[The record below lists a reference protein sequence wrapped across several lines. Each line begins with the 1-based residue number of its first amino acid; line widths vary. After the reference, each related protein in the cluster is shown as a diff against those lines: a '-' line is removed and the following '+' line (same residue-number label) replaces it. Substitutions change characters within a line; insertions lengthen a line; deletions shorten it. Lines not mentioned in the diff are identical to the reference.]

1 MNSKADK
8 KLVIVSYQ
16 QKDISVILH
25 DNRLYS
31 LKVYAENDA
40 SILGNIYFGKVQNIA
55 QNIQAAFVEVGDKK
69 LCFLPLSD
77 AKHAYVRNRKT
88 DGSLRC
94 GDEILVQVE
103 KDAVK
108 TKQPVVT
115 TKISLSGKYLVLSM
129 GSSRTGFSKKLAKEK
144 KEAFLEYLIS
154 RGILTEDGNCTLAGC
169 GIVVR
174 TNAENLSVEE
184 FGQLE
189 EEYQSL
195 WQCFQ
200 TILGRAEHS
209 ACFTQLSEKKVP
221 AAEDVKNYYEKDYDE
236 IITDIPRVYEALTVG
251 TNLPMKKPV
260 RLYEDEY
267 SLLKLYSLKTKI
279 NELLGKNIWLKSGA
293 YLVIEPTE
301 ALTVIDVNTG
311 KFVKKASDTDETFF
325 QVNAEAAKEC
335 ARQLRLR
342 NISGMVMIDFINM
355 KSAEK
360 REALL
365 QLLRAETIKDEVQ
378 TDVIDYTALG
388 LVEVTR
394 KRIGRPLREVLRKE
408 E

>member
-1 MNSKADK
+1 MGTNRRAYKMNQVFLDTKT
-8 KLVIVSYQ
+8 L
-16 QKDISVILH
+16 LH
-25 DNRLYS
+25 FC
-31 LKVYAENDA
+31 
-40 SILGNIYFGKVQNIA
+40 GH
-55 QNIQAAFVEVGDKK
+55 K
-69 LCFLPLSD
+69 LC
-77 AKHAYVRNRKT
+77 
-88 DGSLRC
+88 
-94 GDEILVQVE
+94 ILQTIPM
-103 KDAVK
+103 AN
-108 TKQPVVT
+108 
-115 TKISLSGKYLVLSM
+115 
-129 GSSRTGFSKKLAKEK
+129 KEN
-144 KEAFLEYLIS
+144 F
-154 RGILTEDGNCTLAGC
+154 
-169 GIVVR
+169 IVVR
-174 TNAENLSVEE
+174 TNAENLSPEE

-189 EEYQSL
+189 EEYRSL
-195 WQCFQ
+195 CKLFQ

-209 ACFTQLSEKKVP
+209 TCFTQLSEKKVP
-221 AAEDVKNYYEKDYDE
+221 VAEDVKNFYEKDYDE
-236 IITDIPRVYEALTVG
+236 IITDIPRVYEALTGG

-260 RLYEDEY
+260 RIYEDEY

-279 NELLGKNIWLKSGA
+279 NELLGKNVWLKSGA

-311 KFVKKASDTDETFF
+311 KFIKKASDTDETFF

-365 QLLRAETIKDEVQ
+365 QLLRAESARDEVQ

-394 KRIGRPLREVLRKE
+394 KRIDRPLREVLRKE
-408 E
+408 V

>member
-40 SILGNIYFGKVQNIA
+40 SILGNIYIGKVQNIA

-77 AKHAYVRNRKT
+77 AKHAYVRNRKA

-129 GSSRTGFSKKLAKEK
+129 GSLRTGFSKKLPKEK

-154 RGILTEDGNCTLAGC
+154 HGILTEDGNCTLAGC

-174 TNAENLSVEE
+174 TNAENLSPEE
-184 FGQLE
+184 FGQLK

-195 WQCFQ
+195 CKLFQ

-221 AAEDVKNYYEKDYDE
+221 VAEDIKNYYEKDYDE
-236 IITDIPRVYEALTVG
+236 IITDIPRVYEALTG
-251 TNLPMKKPV
+251 GANLPMKKPV
-260 RLYEDEY
+260 RIYEDEY

-279 NELLGKNIWLKSGA
+279 NELLGKNVWLKSGA

-311 KFVKKASDTDETFF
+311 KFIKKASDTDETFF

-394 KRIGRPLREVLRKE
+394 KRVGRPLREVLRKE

>member
-40 SILGNIYFGKVQNIA
+40 SILGNIYIGKVQNIA

-77 AKHAYVRNRKT
+77 AKHAYVRNRKK

-115 TKISLSGKYLVLSM
+115 TKISLSGKYIVLSM
-129 GSSRTGFSKKLAKEK
+129 GSLRTGFSKKLPKEK

-154 RGILTEDGNCTLAGC
+154 CGILTEDGNCTLAGC

-174 TNAENLSVEE
+174 TNAENLSPEE
-184 FGQLE
+184 FGQLK

-195 WQCFQ
+195 CKLFQ
-200 TILGRAEHS
+200 TILGRAKHS
-209 ACFTQLSEKKVP
+209 ACFTQLSEKKVLV
-221 AAEDVKNYYEKDYDE
+221 AEDIKNYYEKDYDE
-236 IITDIPRVYEALTVG
+236 IITDIPRVYGALTGG

-260 RLYEDEY
+260 RIYEDEY

-279 NELLGKNIWLKSGA
+279 NELLGKNVWLKSGA

-311 KFVKKASDTDETFF
+311 KFIKKASDTDETFF

-394 KRIGRPLREVLRKE
+394 KRVGRPLREVLRKE

>member
-1 MNSKADK
+1 M
-8 KLVIVSYQ
+8 
-16 QKDISVILH
+16 
-25 DNRLYS
+25 
-31 LKVYAENDA
+31 
-40 SILGNIYFGKVQNIA
+40 
-55 QNIQAAFVEVGDKK
+55 
-69 LCFLPLSD
+69 
-77 AKHAYVRNRKT
+77 
-88 DGSLRC
+88 
-94 GDEILVQVE
+94 
-103 KDAVK
+103 
-108 TKQPVVT
+108 
-115 TKISLSGKYLVLSM
+115 
-129 GSSRTGFSKKLAKEK
+129 
-144 KEAFLEYLIS
+144 
-154 RGILTEDGNCTLAGC
+154 
-169 GIVVR
+169 
-174 TNAENLSVEE
+174 
-184 FGQLE
+184 
-189 EEYQSL
+189 
-195 WQCFQ
+195 
-200 TILGRAEHS
+200 
-209 ACFTQLSEKKVP
+209 
-221 AAEDVKNYYEKDYDE
+221 
-236 IITDIPRVYEALTVG
+236 YEALTGG

-260 RLYEDEY
+260 RIYEDEY

-279 NELLGKNIWLKSGA
+279 NELLGKNVWLKSGA

-311 KFVKKASDTDETFF
+311 KFIKKASDTDETFF

-394 KRIGRPLREVLRKE
+394 KRVGRPLREVLRKE

>member
-1 MNSKADK
+1 VNSKADK

-40 SILGNIYFGKVQNIA
+40 SLLGNIYIGKVQNIA

-69 LCFLPLSD
+69 LCFLSLSD
-77 AKHAYVRNRKT
+77 ARHAYVRNRKT
-88 DGSLRC
+88 DGGLRC

-129 GSSRTGFSKKLAKEK
+129 GSSRTGFSKKLPKKK
-144 KEAFLEYLIS
+144 KEAFLEYLTS
-154 RGILTEDGNCTLAGC
+154 RGILTEDGDCTLAGC

-195 WQCFQ
+195 CKRFQ

-236 IITDIPRVYEALTVG
+236 IITDIPRVYEALTG
-251 TNLPMKKPV
+251 ETNLSMKKPV
-260 RLYEDEY
+260 RFYEDEY
-267 SLLKLYSLKTKI
+267 SLLKLYSLKTKL
-279 NELLGKNIWLKSGA
+279 NELLGKNVWLKSGA

-311 KFVKKASDTDETFF
+311 KFIKKASNTDETFF

-365 QLLRAETIKDEVQ
+365 QLLRAETVKDEVQ

>member
-40 SILGNIYFGKVQNIA
+40 SLLGNIYIGKVQNIA

-88 DGSLRC
+88 DSSLRC

-154 RGILTEDGNCTLAGC
+154 HGILTEDGNCTLAGC

-184 FGQLE
+184 FGQLK

-195 WQCFQ
+195 CQCFQ

-221 AAEDVKNYYEKDYDE
+221 AAEDIKNYYEKDYDE
-236 IITDIPRVYEALTVG
+236 IITDIPRVYEALTGG

-260 RLYEDEY
+260 RIYEDEY

-311 KFVKKASDTDETFF
+311 KFIKKASDTDETFF

-394 KRIGRPLREVLRKE
+394 KRIGRPLREVLKKE

>member
-16 QKDISVILH
+16 QKDISVILQ

-31 LKVYAENDA
+31 LKVYAENDV
-40 SILGNIYFGKVQNIA
+40 SLLGNIYIGKVQNIA
-55 QNIQAAFVEVGDKK
+55 RNIQAAFVEVGDKK

-77 AKHAYVRNRKT
+77 TKYAYVRNRKT

-129 GSSRTGFSKKLAKEK
+129 GSLRTGFSKKLPKEK
-144 KEAFLEYLIS
+144 KEAVLEYLIS
-154 RGILTEDGNCTLAGC
+154 CGILTEDGNCTLAGC

-174 TNAENLSVEE
+174 TNAENLSPEE

-189 EEYQSL
+189 EEYRSL
-195 WQCFQ
+195 CKLFQ
-200 TILGRAEHS
+200 TILGRAKHS
-209 ACFTQLSEKKVP
+209 TCFTQLSEKKVP
-221 AAEDVKNYYEKDYDE
+221 VAEDVKNFYEKDYDE
-236 IITDIPRVYEALTVG
+236 IITDIPRVYEALTGG

-260 RLYEDEY
+260 RIYEDEY

-279 NELLGKNIWLKSGA
+279 NELLGKNVWLKSGA

-311 KFVKKASDTDETFF
+311 KFIKKASDTDETFF

-394 KRIGRPLREVLRKE
+394 KRIDRPLREVLRKE
-408 E
+408 V

>member
-16 QKDISVILH
+16 QKDISVILQ

-31 LKVYAENDA
+31 LKVYAENDV
-40 SILGNIYFGKVQNIA
+40 SLLGNIYIGKVQNIA
-55 QNIQAAFVEVGDKK
+55 RNIQAAFVEVGDKK

-77 AKHAYVRNRKT
+77 TKYAYVRNRKT
-88 DGSLRC
+88 DGSLRF

-129 GSSRTGFSKKLAKEK
+129 GSLRTGFSKKLPKEK
-144 KEAFLEYLIS
+144 KEAVLEYLIS
-154 RGILTEDGNCTLAGC
+154 CGILTEDGNCTLAGC

-174 TNAENLSVEE
+174 TNAENLSPEE

-189 EEYQSL
+189 EEYRSL
-195 WQCFQ
+195 CKLFQ

-209 ACFTQLSEKKVP
+209 TCFTQLSEKKVP
-221 AAEDVKNYYEKDYDE
+221 VAEDVKNFYEKDYDE
-236 IITDIPRVYEALTVG
+236 IITDIPRVYEALTGG

-260 RLYEDEY
+260 RIYEDEY

-279 NELLGKNIWLKSGA
+279 NELLGKNVWLKSGA

-311 KFVKKASDTDETFF
+311 KFIKKASDTDETFF

-394 KRIGRPLREVLRKE
+394 KRIDRPLREVLRKE
-408 E
+408 V

>member
-1 MNSKADK
+1 M
-8 KLVIVSYQ
+8 
-16 QKDISVILH
+16 
-25 DNRLYS
+25 
-31 LKVYAENDA
+31 
-40 SILGNIYFGKVQNIA
+40 
-55 QNIQAAFVEVGDKK
+55 
-69 LCFLPLSD
+69 
-77 AKHAYVRNRKT
+77 
-88 DGSLRC
+88 
-94 GDEILVQVE
+94 
-103 KDAVK
+103 
-108 TKQPVVT
+108 
-115 TKISLSGKYLVLSM
+115 
-129 GSSRTGFSKKLAKEK
+129 
-144 KEAFLEYLIS
+144 
-154 RGILTEDGNCTLAGC
+154 
-169 GIVVR
+169 VR

-195 WQCFQ
+195 CQCFQ

-236 IITDIPRVYEALTVG
+236 IITDIPRVYEALTGG

-394 KRIGRPLREVLRKE
+394 KRVDRPLREVLRKE

>member
-31 LKVYAENDA
+31 LKVYAENDV
-40 SILGNIYFGKVQNIA
+40 SLLGNIYIGKVQNIA
-55 QNIQAAFVEVGDKK
+55 RNIQAAFVEVGDKK

-77 AKHAYVRNRKT
+77 TKYAYVRNRKT
-88 DGSLRC
+88 DSSLRC

-129 GSSRTGFSKKLAKEK
+129 GSLRTGFSKKLPKEK
-144 KEAFLEYLIS
+144 KDAVLEYLIS
-154 RGILTEDGNCTLAGC
+154 CGILTEDGNCTLAGC

-174 TNAENLSVEE
+174 TNAENLSPEE

-189 EEYQSL
+189 EEYRSL
-195 WQCFQ
+195 CKLFQ

-209 ACFTQLSEKKVP
+209 TCFTQLSEKKVP
-221 AAEDVKNYYEKDYDE
+221 VAEDVKNFYEKDYDE
-236 IITDIPRVYEALTVG
+236 IITDIPRVYEALTGG
-251 TNLPMKKPV
+251 TNLPMKKPI
-260 RLYEDEY
+260 RIYEDEY

-279 NELLGKNIWLKSGA
+279 NELLGKNVWLKSGA

-311 KFVKKASDTDETFF
+311 KFIKKASDTDETFF

-394 KRIGRPLREVLRKE
+394 KRIDRPLREVLRKE
-408 E
+408 V